1 MKSKRYMSRLAAQAA
16 GAPASVTSPAAPAR
30 LQTPLPLP
38 ETEAAPK
45 ARKKKVSLPW
55 FFVGVLVVAV
65 TVAFVF
71 RQAEV
76 MAVQRA
82 LSDMERQIEYY
93 KALNKSLEEQ
103 IAALKSDEYIEKA
116 AREKLGLVKP
126 GEVQYM
132 VIGYD
137 AEEAKPTP

>member
-1 MKSKRYMSRLAAQAA
+1 MRSKRYMSRLAAQAA
-16 GAPASVTSPAAPAR
+16 GAPVSVTSPVAPER
-30 LQTPLPLP
+30 LPKPLP
-38 ETEAAPK
+38 ETAVAPK
-45 ARKKKVSLPW
+45 TARKKASLPW
-55 FFVGVLVVAV
+55 FFVGVLFVAV

-82 LSDMERQIEYY
+82 LSDMERQIEHY

-132 VIGYD
+132 VIDYETED
-137 AEEAKPTP
+137 VKPTP

>member
-1 MKSKRYMSRLAAQAA
+1 MRKRYMSRLAAQAA
-16 GAPASVTSPAAPAR
+16 GAPVSATSQAAPAR
-30 LQTPLPLP
+30 LQTSLPLP
-38 ETEAAPK
+38 EAETAPK
-45 ARKKKVSLPW
+45 AAKKKACLPW

-65 TVAFVF
+65 AVAFVF

-76 MAVQRA
+76 MSVQRA
-82 LSDMERQIEYY
+82 LSDMERQIEHY
-93 KALNKSLEEQ
+93 KALNESLEEQ

>member
-1 MKSKRYMSRLAAQAA
+1 MRSKRYMSRLAAQAA

-30 LQTPLPLP
+30 LQTPLPKTTVTP
-38 ETEAAPK
+38 RTG
-45 ARKKKVSLPW
+45 KKKASLPW
-55 FFVGVLVVAV
+55 FFVGVLLVAV